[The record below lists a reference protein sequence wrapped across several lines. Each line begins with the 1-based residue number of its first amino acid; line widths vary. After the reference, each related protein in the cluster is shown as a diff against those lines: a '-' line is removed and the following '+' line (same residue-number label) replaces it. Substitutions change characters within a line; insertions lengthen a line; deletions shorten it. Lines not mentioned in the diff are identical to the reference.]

1 MADEVRKRYQD
12 QEDKLKKF
20 LQEFEASPGEFK
32 YIAQM
37 QAVANRQRRIVTIDL
52 DDLEKEQLDDLVR
65 EARLNTKRY
74 ITLFSECIDQ
84 LLPEPSQPY
93 EEEDVFDIMLQQRL
107 QVQRPNENGD
117 EQGPAGIPADLRR
130 RFEVRITPLSRDKPA
145 SIRSV
150 KSVNIGQLVSV
161 RAMVAR
167 VSDVKPL
174 AKVVTYTCE
183 QCGFEV
189 YQEVTARS
197 FMPLDKCPTESCQ
210 QYKSNSKLLIQTRG
224 SKFVKFQELKV
235 QELPDQVPT
244 GHIPRMMTVQVVGEL
259 SRSCSPGDEV
269 TISGVYLPVPFTG
282 YRAIKAGLT
291 ADTYL
296 EAMSITQAKQR
307 YKDLEVDDEMI
318 NRIEQAAAGSN
329 TYSKLA
335 SSLAPEIFGHDDVK
349 KALLLQL
356 VGGCNRKLKD
366 GLAIRG
372 DMHLCLMGDP
382 GVAKSQLLK
391 HIAKLA
397 PRGVYTTG
405 KGSSGVGLTA
415 SVLRDQFTNEMV
427 LEGGALVLADQGVCA
442 IDEFDKMEESDRT
455 AIHEVMEQQTV
466 SIAKAGITTTLN
478 ARTSVLAAA
487 NPAYGRY
494 NMRRSPSENINLPQA
509 LLSRFD
515 LLFLLVDRVN
525 ESQDTALA
533 RHVTHVHRFSSAPDV
548 DDGDV
553 FDSNFLKSYIAQ
565 ARTVEPVVPD
575 DLQEYI
581 VGAYI
586 SMRCDEEPSDSRN
599 YFFTTARTLLSIL
612 RLAQSLA
619 RLRFS
624 PEVQQSDVDEGIRL
638 MFESKRSLYDEAN
651 PEKRTYDP
659 ASTIFEIAKNIA
671 LQQEVVSVR
680 VSDLEQRVLM
690 KGFTRTQM
698 IKCIDEYAG
707 LDVWMLEQNDQFL
720 RFVDDI

>member
-1 MADEVRKRYQD
+1 MADDAPRKKYQD
-12 QEDKLKKF
+12 QEDKLTKF
-20 LQEFEASPGEFK
+20 LQEFESEPGEFK
-32 YIAQM
+32 YASQM
-37 QAVANRQRRIVTIDL
+37 QAIANRQQRIITIDI
-52 DDLEKEQLDDLVR
+52 DDLEKAQLDDIAR

-74 ITLFSECIDQ
+74 LSIISDCVDA
-84 LLPEPSQPY
+84 LLPAASQAY
-93 EEEDVFDIMLQQRL
+93 EEEDIFDILLAQRL
-107 QVQRPNENGD
+107 QAHGNEAD
-117 EQGPAGIPADLRR
+117 AAQHAATIPPELRR
-130 RFEVRITPLSRDKPA
+130 RFEVRITPPSRDKPS

-150 KSVNIGQLVSV
+150 KAVNIGQLVSL

-189 YQEVTARS
+189 YQQVTGRS
-197 FMPLDKCPTESCQ
+197 FMPLDKCPSEQCM
-210 QYKSNSKLLIQTRG
+210 QYKSNNKLLIQTRG
-224 SKFVKFQELKV
+224 SRFVKFQELKV
-235 QELPDQVPT
+235 QELPDQVPV
-244 GHIPRMMTVQVVGEL
+244 GHIPRMMTVNVVGEL
-259 SRSCSPGDEV
+259 ARSTSPGDEITV
-269 TISGVYLPVPFTG
+269 SGVYLPVPYTG
-282 YRAIKAGLT
+282 YQGMKAGLT

-296 EAMSITQAKQR
+296 EAMSIVQAKQR
-307 YKDLEVDDEMI
+307 YKDLELDDDLFDK
-318 NRIEQAAAGSN
+318 IEASAQESN
-329 TYSKLA
+329 TYTKLA
-335 SSLAPEIFGHDDVK
+335 NSLAPEIFGHEDVK

-366 GLAIRG
+366 GLSIRG
-372 DMHLCLMGDP
+372 DMHVCLMGDP

-391 HIAKLA
+391 HLAKLA

-415 SVLRDQFTNEMV
+415 SVLRDTFTGEMV
-427 LEGGALVLADQGVCA
+427 LEGGALVLADQGICA

-515 LLFLLVDRVN
+515 LLFLLMDKVN
-525 ESQDTALA
+525 ADKDMALA
-533 RHVTHVHRFSSAPDV
+533 KHVTYVHRFNAAPQVESD
-548 DDGDV
+548 DV
-553 FDSNFLKSYIAQ
+553 FDSAFLRGYISQ
-565 ARTVEPVVPD
+565 ARLVEPVVPD
-575 DLQEYI
+575 ELTEYI

-586 SMRCDEEPSDSRN
+586 SMRCDEEDSDTRN

-612 RLAQSLA
+612 RLAQALA

-638 MFESKRSLYDEAN
+638 MYESKRSLYDETS
-651 PEKRTYDP
+651 PSQRVFDP
-659 ASTIFEIAKNIA
+659 TSTIFEIAKNLA
-671 LQQEVVSVR
+671 LQQEASTIR
-680 VSDLEQRVLM
+680 VSDLEQRALR
-690 KGFTRTQM
+690 KGFTHKQVVE
-698 IKCIDEYAG
+698 CIQQYES
-707 LDVWMLEQNDQFL
+707 LSVWMLEQHDQAL
-720 RFVDDI
+720 RFVDEM